1 MTTFAQMETLV
12 AEQTRRPDVSAITKA
27 AIKSATLR
35 AHHVDFFPRDLVTSP
50 LTYTPLSTAV
60 FYDFTNIQNTLTRLR
75 SLKFVQ
81 SIEVGTGTP
90 TENLEYRNADDIYD
104 SDGNRRLSIYTLI
117 GATLRIYPQSATG
130 VASAYYFQNPDTAEL
145 TYDSWIADTYPDEL
159 AMWAAGI
166 VFARTG
172 FLEAAK
178 EYQDTHVKTFK
189 EMLIDSHL
197 LGTVS

>member
-1 MTTFAQMETLV
+1 MTTFAEMETLV
-12 AEQTRRPDVSAITKA
+12 AAQTRRPDVPAITKA

-35 AHHVDFFPRDLVTSP
+35 AHHVDFFPRDLVTSN
-50 LTYTPLSTAV
+50 LVYTPLSTAV
-60 FYDFTNIQNTLTRLR
+60 FYDFPNIQNTLTRLR
-75 SLKFVQ
+75 SMKFVQ
-81 SIEVGTGTP
+81 SIDAVNSTP
-90 TENLEYRNADDIYD
+90 TENLGYRDADDIYD
-104 SDGNRRLSIYTLI
+104 SENNRRLSIYTLI
-117 GATLRIYPQSATG
+117 GATLRIFPQSATG
-130 VASAYYFQNPDTAEL
+130 VATAYYFQNPDTAEV
-145 TYDSWIADTYPDEL
+145 TYSSWIADTYPEEL

-178 EYQDTHVKTFK
+178 EFQDTHVRAFR

>member
-1 MTTFAQMETLV
+1 MTTFAEMESLV
-12 AEQTRRPDVSAITKA
+12 TAQTRRPDVSAITKA

-35 AHHVDFFPRDLVTSP
+35 AHHVDFFPRDLTTYN

-60 FYDFTNIQNTLTRLR
+60 LYDFPNIQNTLTRLR

-81 SIEVGTGTP
+81 SIDAVNSTP
-90 TENLEYRNADDIYD
+90 TEILAYRDADDIYD

-130 VASAYYFQNPDTAEL
+130 VATAYYFQNPNTTEL
-145 TYDSWIADTYPDEL
+145 NYSSWIADTYPDEL

-178 EYQDTHVKTFK
+178 EFQDMHVKAFR
-189 EMLIDSHL
+189 EMLVDSHL
-197 LGTVS
+197 LGNVA

>member
-1 MTTFAQMETLV
+1 MTTFAEMESLV
-12 AEQTRRPDVSAITKA
+12 TAQTRRPDVPAITKA

-35 AHHVDFFPRDLVTSP
+35 AHHVDFFPRDLTTYN
-50 LTYTPLSTAV
+50 LTYTPLSTAIL
-60 FYDFTNIQNTLTRLR
+60 YDFANIQNSLTRLR

-81 SIEVGTGTP
+81 SIDAVNSTP
-90 TENLEYRNADDIYD
+90 TEILGYRDADDIYD

-130 VASAYYFQNPDTAEL
+130 VATAYYFQNPDTAEL
-145 TYDSWIADTYPDEL
+145 AYSSWIADTYPEEL

-178 EYQDTHVKTFK
+178 EFQDTHVKAFK

-197 LGTVS
+197 LGNVS

>member
-1 MTTFAQMETLV
+1 MTTFAEMESLV
-12 AEQTRRPDVSAITKA
+12 TAQTRRPDVSAITKA

-35 AHHVDFFPRDLVTSP
+35 AHHVDFFPRDLATYN
-50 LTYTPLSTAV
+50 LTYTPLSTSV
-60 FYDFTNIQNTLTRLR
+60 LYDFPNIQNTLTRLR

-81 SIEVGTGTP
+81 SIDAVNSTP
-90 TENLEYRNADDIYD
+90 TEILSYRDADDIYD

-130 VASAYYFQNPDTAEL
+130 VATAYYFQNPDTAEL
-145 TYDSWIADTYPDEL
+145 TYSSWIADTYPEEL

-178 EYQDTHVKTFK
+178 EFQDTHVKAFR

-197 LGTVS
+197 LGNVS

>member
-1 MTTFAQMETLV
+1 MTTFAEMETLV
-12 AEQTRRPDVSAITKA
+12 AAQTRRPDISAVTKA

-35 AHHVDFFPRDLVTSP
+35 AHHTDFFPRDLQTAA
-50 LTYTPLSTAV
+50 LTYTPLSTAI
-60 FYDFTNIQNTLTRLR
+60 FYDFPNINNTLTRLR

-81 SIEVGTGTP
+81 SNEVTGTP
-90 TENLEYRNADDIYD
+90 TESLEYRTADDIYD

-117 GATLRIYPQSATG
+117 GATLRVYPQSATG
-130 VASAYYFQNPDTAEL
+130 YMTAYFYENPNTAEVG
-145 TYDSWIADTYPDEL
+145 YSSWIADTYPDEL

-178 EYQDTHVKTFK
+178 QYQDEHVKPFK

-197 LGTVS
+197 LGTVA

>member
-1 MTTFAQMETLV
+1 MTTFAEMESLV
-12 AEQTRRPDVSAITKA
+12 TAQTRRPDVPTITKA

-35 AHHVDFFPRDLVTSP
+35 AHHVDFFPRDLTTYNLV
-50 LTYTPLSTAV
+50 YTPLSTAV
-60 FYDFTNIQNTLTRLR
+60 LYDFANIQNILTRLR

-81 SIEVGTGTP
+81 SIDAVNSTP
-90 TENLEYRNADDIYD
+90 TEILAYRDTDDIYD

-130 VASAYYFQNPDTAEL
+130 VATAYYFQNPDTAEL
-145 TYDSWIADTYPDEL
+145 TYSSWVADTYPEEL

-178 EYQDTHVKTFK
+178 EFQDTHVKAFR

-197 LGTVS
+197 LGNVS

>member
-35 AHHVDFFPRDLVTSP
+35 AHHVDFFPRDLTSYN

-60 FYDFTNIQNTLTRLR
+60 LYDFSNIQNILTRLR

-130 VASAYYFQNPDTAEL
+130 IASAYYFQNPDTAEA
-145 TYDSWIADTYPDEL
+145 TYTSWIADTYPDEL

-178 EYQDTHVKTFK
+178 EYQDTHVKAFK
-189 EMLIDSHL
+189 EMLVDSHL